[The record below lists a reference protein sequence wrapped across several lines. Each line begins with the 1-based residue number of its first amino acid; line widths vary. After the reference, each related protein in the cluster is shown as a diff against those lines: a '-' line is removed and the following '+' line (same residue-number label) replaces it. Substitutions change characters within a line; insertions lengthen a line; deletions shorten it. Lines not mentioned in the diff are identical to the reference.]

1 MIGLAGGGAR
11 RWASSRAR
19 RSAASSWARPAWGR
33 SKSWRARAAPVR
45 VSRVAAMTD
54 AELVVSR
61 SHQPIPLEEL
71 AMQLRVRKLAPYGSA
86 GVKAMRIAAGESD
99 VYCQP
104 GRAGKKWDAC
114 APEAIVVAAG
124 GSVSDVL
131 GQPIDYT
138 SGVLDNSQGF
148 VATNGLLHAEVLAR
162 GRRPARLKARP
173 PCASP
178 AHRRSY
184 SRPHS
189 SPFPRPPSPH
199 KRRPPLGPVPLPPLL
214 RPRPRPQPQLH
225 PLPPLP
231 STSESTARAAKSAAP
246 ASAPTRRARSPA
258 PSATRRAS
266 SSPCRGRPFG
276 ERPLPGLLRPRRAPR
291 DERLLRRRHPGP
303 DALPHRLRPRG
314 PAPRAP

>member
-1 MIGLAGGGAR
+1 MKAAGLDVSDALNRVLDVARAAGKRILAIYGRGTVAVELKGPDDPVTVADREANDVVCRALAQAYPGMPIVAEESDPSTFAGWPSAPAVWFVDPLDGTREFIARNGEFAVMIGLAVGG
-11 RWASSRAR
+11 
-19 RSAASSWARPAWGR
+19 RPALGVVTCPAL
-33 SKSWRARAAPVR
+33 AREFVGAPGLGAFEIVAGSRRPVR

-61 SHQPIPLEEL
+61 SHQPIPLDEL
-71 AMQLRVRKLAPYGSA
+71 ATQLRVRKLAPYGSA

-162 GRRPARLKARP
+162 LAA
-173 PCASP
+173 
-178 AHRRSY
+178 
-184 SRPHS
+184 
-189 SPFPRPPSPH
+189 
-199 KRRPPLGPVPLPPLL
+199 L
-214 RPRPRPQPQLH
+214 R
-225 PLPPLP
+225 
-231 STSESTARAAKSAAP
+231 
-246 ASAPTRRARSPA
+246 
-258 PSATRRAS
+258 
-266 SSPCRGRPFG
+266 G
-276 ERPLPGLLRPRRAPR
+276 
-291 DERLLRRRHPGP
+291 
-303 DALPHRLRPRG
+303 
-314 PAPRAP
+314 